1 MSRNDAQAIINDW
14 FRAMP
19 KVEAYIKRQR
29 KAARDGERQQT
40 MFGRVRH
47 YTLNDE
53 NGFHVENEYINTP
66 IQSMASDLTLNSII
80 EIHEWL
86 LSKGYYNK
94 QNPAESTARI
104 IITVHDSIVLE
115 VKDDD
120 ELVREVALHCQKVMH
135 DVPERMI
142 PNCPLPFKADIEVG
156 YSWGKL
162 EEPEW

>member
-19 KVEAYIKRQR
+19 KVEEYIKRQR
-29 KAARDGERQQT
+29 KAARNGERQQT

-47 YTLNDE
+47 YTLTDE

-66 IQSMASDLTLNSII
+66 IQSM
-80 EIHEWL
+80 
-86 LSKGYYNK
+86 
-94 QNPAESTARI
+94 
-104 IITVHDSIVLE
+104 VLE
-115 VKDDD
+115 VKDND
-120 ELVREVALHCQKVMH
+120 ELVREVAQHCQQVMH